1 MFLSNPIGGETL
13 VHGESYVREANQNW
27 YTVPVTWRVLANG
40 SFADPFEFGLPSLA
54 GYAEP
59 SGFNDLGIGVGKAY
73 NPTTFAYVFV
83 PGIGYSVVPDADS
96 LVGINSV
103 GQIVGRR
110 LNGGGPAIW
119 QLQSD
124 GSFGVPKSLGT
135 FEPSDI
141 NDFGVMAGHYTV
153 SPGGPTPMAVAWFV
167 GEELQVRLNTVSLRA
182 SSQSGIGP
190 RLNNCAI
197 DDAKLAVVSTS
208 WVNDQGEYSKPDSV
222 RGMVWRPNDIGNEFT
237 VLGTL
242 GSGTSNATDVNSA
255 GDVVG
260 YSDTKRN
267 GQHAFIFRSGVM
279 TDLNAIS
286 PVGSRTL
293 QQAWAINDDGE
304 ITGFMRIPKPVSEQR
319 AFLLRLLP

>member
-1 MFLSNPIGGETL
+1 MFLSNPIDGATL
-13 VHGESYVREANQNW
+13 IHGESYIREVNQSW
-27 YTVPVTWRVLANG
+27 YKVPVTWRVLADG
-40 SFADPFEFGLPSLA
+40 SFADPFEFGLPPFA
-54 GYAEP
+54 NGVEP
-59 SGFNDLGIGVGKAY
+59 SGFNSLGEGVGKAS
-73 NPTTFAYVFV
+73 NPANYAYVFV
-83 PGIGYSVVPDADS
+83 PGIGFSVVPDADS
-96 LVGINSV
+96 VVGINSV

-110 LNGGGPAIW
+110 MNGGGPAIW

-124 GSFGVPKSLGT
+124 GIVGEPKSLGT

-141 NDFGVMAGHYTV
+141 NDYGVMAGHYTV
-153 SPGGPTPMAVAWFV
+153 SPSEPRPMAVAWFV
-167 GEELQVRLNTVSLRA
+167 DGQLQVRLNTVSLRA
-182 SSQSGIGP
+182 SSQSGSGP
-190 RLNNCAI
+190 RLNNRAF
-197 DDAKLAVVSTS
+197 DDAQLAVVSTS

-222 RGMVWRPNDIGNEFT
+222 RGMVWRPNDINNEFT

-242 GSGTSNATDVNSA
+242 GGGTCNALDVNRA
-255 GDVVG
+255 GEVVG

-267 GQHAFIFRSGVM
+267 GQHAFIFRNGVM
-279 TDLNAIS
+279 TNLNAVS